1 MKKSAILTAIL
12 CLCFQ
17 AVTVLAQTS
26 DYSGVWELDISKSK
40 LPEAVKI
47 DSMSLKVWQT
57 AKEIKVET
65 ATRTSITLGD
75 GSTKQANATRTVAY
89 NLDGTETTAELGDG
103 VMAISESK
111 KAKMLGDG
119 KLSLTVTR
127 GSKTDAS
134 RPAMKSNENW
144 ELLDN
149 GQTLKIVRYT
159 ESARGGTNWELYF
172 TKKSGVEN
180 AAMTNNAVES
190 TAPAPTAN
198 GEAVRIGT
206 SVAGQI
212 NGGVLNGKAV
222 SFPKPAYPAAAR
234 AVRASGAV
242 SVQVTVDEAGDVISA
257 SAVSGHPL
265 LRQAAEEAARQ
276 AKFTP
281 TTLSGQPVKITGV
294 IVYNFVP

>member
-1 MKKSAILTAIL
+1 MKKIS
-12 CLCFQ
+12 
-17 AVTVLAQTS
+17 VLAAIFCLFFQTVAVLAATP
-26 DYSGVWELDISKSK
+26 DYSGVWELDVSKSK
-40 LPEAVKI
+40 FPEAVTVEA
-47 DSMSLKVWQT
+47 MSLKVWQT
-57 AKEIKVET
+57 AKEIKIET
-65 ATRTSITLGD
+65 ATVSKFTLGD
-75 GSTKQANATRTVAY
+75 GSTKQANASRTVAY
-89 NLDGTETTAELGDG
+89 NLDGTETTSTLGDG

-127 GSKTDAS
+127 GSKTDAA

-172 TKKSGVEN
+172 TKKSAIED
-180 AAMTNNAVES
+180 
-190 TAPAPTAN
+190 TAPTTAGGTSEMPESN
-198 GEAVRIGT
+198 GTGSGIRGEA
-206 SVAGQI
+206 SPNQI
-212 NGGVLNGKAV
+212 KGGVLNGKAI
-222 SFPKPAYPAAAR
+222 SFPKPVYPAAAR
-234 AVRASGAV
+234 AVKAGGAV

-265 LRQAAEEAARQ
+265 LRQAAEEAAKG
-276 AKFTP
+276 AKFSP
-281 TTLSGQPVKITGV
+281 TMLSGQPVKITGV